1 MTFLLRGWVW
11 RQLGHKGRLKKAEE
25 LCRVVCLHPSLM
37 CGPTNTQTQT
47 PTTQTAAFLHLSTPV
62 TKKRRGRDEKH
73 AVHMNPKPQEKN
85 KKAVVGIWKNMTVQ
99 ELANAMG
106 RDLEMVFEMF
116 LYVDNSDAYHHPNAS
131 IGNLRVIQDT
141 VKRGGLRFRIQNP
154 PNDTIQSVDKNDET
168 KDAFKRPLPR
178 ECELT
183 RRPAVVTIM
192 GHVDHGKTTLLDTL
206 RSAAVVDTEFG
217 GITQHIGAFSV
228 ALESGERV
236 TFLDTPGH
244 AAFGAMRARGAMIT
258 DIVVLVVAAD
268 DGVMEQTK
276 ESITYAN
283 EARVPIVVAINKID
297 KPEADLERTRRTLLN
312 TGLQLEEDG
321 GEIQSVGI
329 SALHGTN
336 LSQLVEAIVTQAEVL
351 NVRADP
357 HGLVEASVV
366 ESKVDS
372 GRGKVATCVVER
384 GTLTRGAVLVAGT
397 AWGKVR
403 NMFDDGGRPVQS
415 APPAMPV
422 QIIGWRDL
430 PSAGDQV
437 LEVESEQ
444 RAKEVVAWRQ
454 HQENQ
459 VKLVEAEA
467 TIKEKLEEHLK
478 VYKAQLLE
486 KRRLGIRRKMRSKA
500 PRQKQFSDECSSPRV
515 SLVLKGDVDGSV
527 EAILNVLDTYHG
539 SECDLDLLSYGV
551 GAVTPSDVTMA
562 EAFKGSIYTFN
573 TSVPKDVHQLAK
585 VKGVPIREHNV
596 IYHLVDRLK
605 QEISDNLPL
614 LDVEEIIGEAN
625 VIEEFLITEGKKK
638 IPVAGCRCTKG
649 VLKRHTH
656 YKLVRELDIIH
667 QGKLSSM
674 RHVKA
679 EVNSIPR
686 GGECGLKLEDEEVR
700 FQPGDTLICYQ
711 INNVKQLTEWD
722 PGF

>member
-11 RQLGHKGRLKKAEE
+11 RQLGHKGRLKAEE
-25 LCRVVCLHPSLM
+25 LSRVVCLQRWTTPSIT
-37 CGPTNTQTQT
+37 CGLPNTPPT
-47 PTTQTAAFLHLSTPV
+47 AFLHLSPV
-62 TKKRRGRDEKH
+62 LTKKRRGRDEKH

-85 KKAVVGIWKNMTVQ
+85 KKPVVGIWKNMTVQ

-106 RDLEMVFEMF
+106 RDLDMVFEMF
-116 LYVDNSDAYHHPNAS
+116 LYVDDSDPYHHPNAS
-131 IGNLRVIQDT
+131 ISNLRVIQDT
-141 VKRGGLRFRIQNP
+141 VKRGGLRFQIQNP
-154 PNDTIQSVDKNDET
+154 PDTVQKAEKKEET

-178 ECELT
+178 EEELT
-183 RRPAVVTIM
+183 RRPPVVTIM
-192 GHVDHGKTTLLDTL
+192 GHVDHGKTTLLDAL
-206 RSAAVVDTEFG
+206 RSSSIVDTEFG

-268 DGVMEQTK
+268 DGVMEQTR
-276 ESITYAN
+276 ESITYAH
-283 EARVPIVVAINKID
+283 EAKVPIVVAINKID

-312 TGLQLEEDG
+312 AGLQLEEDG
-321 GEIQSVGI
+321 GEIQAVGI

-336 LSQLVEAIVTQAEVL
+336 LSQLVEAIVTQAEL
-351 NVRADP
+351 LIVRADP

-415 APPAMPV
+415 APPSMPV

-444 RAKEVVAWRQ
+444 RAKEVVTWRQ
-454 HQENQ
+454 DQENQ
-459 VKLVEAEA
+459 VKLVETEA
-467 TIKEKLEEHLK
+467 AIKEKLEEHLK
-478 VYKAQLLE
+478 VYKAQLQE
-486 KRRLGIRRKMRSKA
+486 KRRLGIRRKRRSKG
-500 PRQKQFSDECSSPRV
+500 PRQKQFSDESLGPRV
-515 SLVLKGDVDGSV
+515 SIVLKGDVDGSV
-527 EAILNVLDTYHG
+527 EAILNVLDTYH
-539 SECDLDLLSYGV
+539 SPECHLDLLSYGV
-551 GAVTPSDVTMA
+551 GAVTPSDVIMA
-562 EAFKGSIYTFN
+562 ESFKGSIYTFN
-573 TSVPKDVHQLAK
+573 TTVPKDVYHLAK
-585 VKGVPIREHNV
+585 VKDVPIREHNV

-605 QEISDNLPL
+605 QEISDNLPVRE
-614 LDVEEIIGEAN
+614 VEEVIGEAN

-656 YKLVRELDIIH
+656 YKLVRELEIIH

-700 FQPGDTLICYQ
+700 FQPGDTLVCYQ
-711 INNVKQLTEWD
+711 INEVKQLTEWD